1 MSSNITRVPRKK
13 RNQHRRNRRA
23 NQRTI
28 DANISTVESRK
39 NEQLEAAKAKVK
51 ELEDEAALKEK
62 RKQANID
69 SGYFAFGNIGS
80 AGELCNEFM
89 KCTGCEFPAVDEVGH
104 TFTWEGLCSEYDDE
118 ETFGIEMPPSIINGF
133 QSDAFTVWILKELI
147 QTGEQ
152 VQKLSDVI
160 QLLVRGGHKDF
171 GPMG

>member
-23 NQRTI
+23 NGRAI
-28 DANISTVESRK
+28 EDNNAVVETRK
-39 NEQLEAAKAKVK
+39 NAQLEDAKAKVK
-51 ELEDEAALKEK
+51 ELEAEAATKEK

-69 SGYFAFGNIGS
+69 SGYFAFGNLGS
-80 AGELCNEFM
+80 AGELCIEFM
-89 KCTGCEFPAVDEVGH
+89 EGIGCEFPADINWLEVVDLNGKGTE
-104 TFTWEGLCSEYDDE
+104 L
-118 ETFGIEMPPSIINGF
+118 PPSLLNGF
-133 QSDAFTVWILKELI
+133 ESDRLVVWILKELI
-147 QTGEQ
+147 ATGEQ